1 MGGATGPRTAKPTI
15 AGVFCILGLL
25 VSLLLLIASVIL
37 ASLLGSLGGFGLFG
51 MFGGGIAILAIMG
64 ILGMVGGLMGAIFSF
79 QRKKWMM
86 ALVGSI
92 LLLVSLHVLTGI
104 IALILIAIS
113 KKEFAS

>member
-1 MGGATGPRTAKPTI
+1 MGATAPHSAKPTI
-15 AGVFCILGLL
+15 AGVFCILGLI
-25 VSLLLLIASVIL
+25 VSLLLLLVTLAL

-51 MFGGGIAILAIMG
+51 IFGGGIAIVAILG

-79 QRKKWMM
+79 KRQKWMM
-86 ALVGSI
+86 ALIGSI
-92 LLLVSLHVLTGI
+92 LLLVSLHVITGI